1 MKLSCVVENTAKFS
15 SEFLAEHG
23 FSILIEHKNSK
34 ILFDTGRSP
43 GVLENNMKILDGFH
57 DLNSVVISHG
67 HSDHTGGISTILKNS
82 SADIYMHKNG
92 FKPKYLSQDGN
103 MKFIGTETEYQIGA
117 DKIDLVDDEISPMK
131 FVEKTVEIAPDIYIF
146 TDIPMKNSFEKI
158 DPSLFSLNNEKF
170 VGDKFYDEIVLVLRL
185 DNGLVIVSGC
195 AHRGIINTVTA
206 VSEYFNEKVLAVVGG
221 THLVSADENRKNRTV
236 EKFKRIQPEKLV
248 FGHCTGFDVQCLFR
262 YEFKEVFQPLECGNE
277 IMF

>member
-1 MKLSCVVENTAKFS
+1 VVENTAKFS

-23 FSILIEHKNSK
+23 FSILIEHENSK

-43 GVLENNMKILDGFH
+43 KVLEHNMEILDAFNNL
-57 DLNSVVISHG
+57 DSVVISHG
-67 HSDHTGGISTILKNS
+67 HNDHTGGISTILKNS
-82 SADIYMHKNG
+82 SVDIYMHENG

-103 MKFIGTETEYQIGA
+103 MRFIGTVTEYQIGA
-117 DKIDLVDDEISPMK
+117 DKIDLVDDERSRLK
-131 FVEKTVEIAPDIYIF
+131 FVGKTMEIAPDIYIF
-146 TDIPMKNSFEKI
+146 TDIPMKNNFEKI
-158 DPSLFSLNNEKF
+158 DPSLFSLSNGKF
-170 VGDKFYDEIVLVLRL
+170 VSDKFHDEIVVVLRL

-195 AHRGIINTVTA
+195 AHKGIINTVTA

-236 EKFKRIQPEKLV
+236 DEFKMIQPEKLV
-248 FGHCTGFDVQCLFR
+248 FGHCTGFDVQHLFK
-262 YEFKEVFQPLECGNE
+262 YEFKEVFQPLECGTE